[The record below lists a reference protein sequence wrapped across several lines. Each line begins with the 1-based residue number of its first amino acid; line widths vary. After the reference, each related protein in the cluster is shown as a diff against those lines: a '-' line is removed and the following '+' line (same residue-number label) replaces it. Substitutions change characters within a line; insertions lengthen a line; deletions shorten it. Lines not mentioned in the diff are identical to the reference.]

1 MDHALSREKVTIVLI
16 GTLDTKMPE
25 YDFVRTLLGEA
36 GADVRLVD
44 VSLRGEGAA
53 EADVLPGEVAALG
66 GMDLA
71 AVHRL
76 DRRDAGRVLVE
87 GAARLVG
94 GWAAKGE
101 VQGVMGLGGANG
113 TVLATGVMRTLPIG
127 FPKVMVSAMASGEV
141 AHYVGAGDIMMLSS
155 IGDLSLNRVTRR
167 ILAEAVGAVLGMAA
181 RPYADMERP
190 PPLPLVAMSS
200 FGVTQPC
207 VDAAKSGLEAKGYE
221 VMLFHASGPGGRALE
236 DLAARG
242 MFAGVVDLTTSELTD
257 ALLGGSFAAGP
268 DRLEGAGKAGVPQV
282 VVPGALDLVNFWV
295 KDFPAG
301 RFGRRTLHRYNAD
314 ILLMRANAEESHALG
329 GLMARKLNAAA
340 GPVEVLV
347 PLRGF
352 SLLDREDGPE
362 VSPHEG
368 SPKTRWFDPEANRA
382 FLKALETGLEGVPV
396 RRVDAH
402 INDPD
407 FAEVLVQRAC
417 DLIETAGR
425 RSREP

>member
-1 MDHALSREKVTIVLI
+1 MDHVLSCEKVTIVLI

-25 YDFVRTLLGEA
+25 YDFVRNLLGEA

-53 EADVLPGEVAALG
+53 EADVLPEEVAALG

-76 DRRDAGRVLVE
+76 DRRDAARVLVE

-94 GWAAKGE
+94 GWAAKSE

-181 RPYADMERP
+181 RPYPDMAS
-190 PPLPLVAMSS
+190 PLPLVAMSS

-268 DRLEGAGKAGVPQV
+268 DRIEGAGKAGVPQV

-295 KDFPAG
+295 KDFPAE

-314 ILLMRANAEESHALG
+314 ILLMRANAEESRALG

-352 SLLDREDGPE
+352 SSLDCEGGPE

-368 SPKTRWFDPEANRA
+368 SPKARWFDPEADRA
-382 FLKALETGLEGVPV
+382 FLKALEAGLEGVPV

-402 INDPD
+402 INDPE
-407 FAEVLVQRAC
+407 FAEALVQRAC